1 MEASRATEAITQSAF
16 QDSGTDELKKV
27 FRTRDLVVFGLVF
40 MAPVSAQTLFGELSL
55 VSQGHAV
62 LSYLVALIA
71 MIFTAASY
79 GKMASAFPAA
89 GSTYS
94 YTARAIHPAI
104 GFIAGW
110 TILLDYLMM
119 PILLTKL
126 SALFSLELLPN
137 VPYWIML
144 LVFFVPIT
152 LFNYYGTKITAR
164 VNMTMTAA
172 MLFSLVFFI
181 IFAISSLVRSDGFG
195 SLFSFTGIFNA
206 DTFSMDALIAGASIA
221 VLSYLGF
228 DAVTT
233 MAEDS
238 RETGNI
244 VGRAA
249 VIALL
254 FASLFYIM
262 QVYFATL
269 VAPDFNAF
277 QSPDTAFFEI
287 ATAVGGS
294 ILATICTV
302 IIAITGIA
310 TGLAGQSSGSRILFG
325 MGRDKVLPSVF
336 AKLHPKHKSPYASII
351 ILAVTGY
358 FGALLLP
365 LPLIFSIMVFG
376 ALIGFTCVNISVF
389 IEFFIKRQERSGKYI
404 LMNLLFP
411 ALGVFVCMNILF
423 GMDAIGITVGFS
435 WMFIG
440 IIVLFLRMSSVKR
453 SGAADPFKLD
463 M

>member
-1 MEASRATEAITQSAF
+1 MEASRTSDAAIQKPYAATDADQ
-16 QDSGTDELKKV
+16 LKKV
-27 FRTRDLVVFGLVF
+27 FKTKDLVVFGLVF
-40 MAPVSAQTLFGELSL
+40 MAPVSAQTLFGELSM
-55 VSQGHAV
+55 VSRGHAV
-62 LSYLVALIA
+62 LSYLVALVA

-79 GKMASAFPAA
+79 GKMANAFPAA

-94 YTARAIHPAI
+94 YTAKAIHPAV

-152 LFNYYGTKITAR
+152 LFNYYGTVITAR
-164 VNMTMTAA
+164 VNMVMTAA
-172 MLFSLVFFI
+172 MLFSLVIFI
-181 IFAISSLVRSDGFG
+181 LFAMIHLVRAGG
-195 SLFSFTGIFNA
+195 IGNLFEIEGIFNIN
-206 DTFSMDALIAGASIA
+206 TFSMDALAAGASIA

-238 RETGNI
+238 KETGKI

-254 FASLFYIM
+254 FASFFYIL

-277 QSPDTAFFEI
+277 SSQDTAFFEI
-287 ATAVGGS
+287 ATKVGGGA
-294 ILATICTV
+294 LATVCTV

-310 TGLAGQSSGSRILFG
+310 TGLAGQSSGSRILYG
-325 MGRDKVLPSVF
+325 MGRDRVLPAIF
-336 AKLHPKHKSPYASII
+336 ARLHPKHKSPYASIM

-358 FGALLLP
+358 CGALLLP
-365 LPLIFSIMVFG
+365 LSLIFSIMVFG

-389 IEFFIKRQERSGKYI
+389 VAFFMKKKQRSGKY
-404 LMNLLFP
+404 LLLHLLFP
-411 ALGVFVCMNILF
+411 LLGVFVCLNILF

-435 WMFIG
+435 WMMTG
-440 IIVLFLRMSSVKR
+440 AIVLLLRMRAVKK
-453 SGAADPFKLD
+453 SGGKDPFKLD